1 MHQGVCMCVC
11 VQYIS
16 KRQKDK
22 LSNTSLLQ
30 ARFLTKK
37 QLLCWILPI
46 ALPMP
51 TLLPSLHYSLS
62 WEAEKKNCICR
73 LPDMLLQ
80 LCLDE
85 WVHMKGKKTVN
96 VQIVQTVIHP
106 EVTVPLQGIFSLHL
120 WFWVIGT
127 YSFPLFFRICSSYI
141 SVFANLGFPPYF
153 LCVFSCFLP
162 VLS

>member
-1 MHQGVCMCVC
+1 MLTSFWDAPRCVHVCVC

-16 KRQKDK
+16 KRQKDE

-85 WVHMKGKKTVN
+85 WGTGGHEGKEDSKCIDCLDCHSPRSHCASPGNFLFASLVLGYWYLLFSP
-96 VQIVQTVIHP
+96 I
-106 EVTVPLQGIFSLHL
+106 LQDLQQL
-120 WFWVIGT
+120 
-127 YSFPLFFRICSSYI
+127 Y
-141 SVFANLGFPPYF
+141 
-153 LCVFSCFLP
+153 LCFC
-162 VLS
+162 